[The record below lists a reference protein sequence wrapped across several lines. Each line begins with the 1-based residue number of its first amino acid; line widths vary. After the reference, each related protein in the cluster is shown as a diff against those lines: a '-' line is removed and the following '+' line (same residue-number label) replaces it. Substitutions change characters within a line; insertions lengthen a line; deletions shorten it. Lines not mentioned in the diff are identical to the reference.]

1 MAEFES
7 DSTHRFTLL
16 PFFFSLYSGTFKWMY
31 RCTSAFHKIR
41 SIIFMNAWHIINGA
55 LEVRGCILWNSRS
68 SWFVR
73 PLSAYFTVVRRDVL
87 YDLSLYPLL
96 WRSVRTYWW
105 VIYRTIN
112 HSTMRK
118 AASITHT
125 AQTMKRWRGG

>member
-1 MAEFES
+1 M
-7 DSTHRFTLL
+7 
-16 PFFFSLYSGTFKWMY
+16 
-31 RCTSAFHKIR
+31 
-41 SIIFMNAWHIINGA
+41 
-55 LEVRGCILWNSRS
+55 
-68 SWFVR
+68 
-73 PLSAYFTVVRRDVL
+73 L

-125 AQTMKRWRGG
+125 AQTMIERDEEMARGLEQEKKKRKRRH